1 MSDYSIHDLARHTNG
16 KLYYGYDAVIRHLSI
31 DSRKIFSAEDTAFF
45 AITGE
50 RHDGHDYI
58 PGLWKKGVRN
68 FVVSSLPESMD
79 AYSETNFIKVPSALS
94 ALQQFAAWHR
104 NQFDYP
110 VIGITGSN
118 GKTVVKEWIH
128 HVLENH
134 YNIVRNPK
142 SYNSQV
148 GVPLSVWNM
157 NNEYNLAIFEAG
169 ISQPNEMY
177 RLENIIRPDIGIF
190 TNIGEAHQENFRDL
204 KQKIDEKLQLFEE
217 SEVLIYC
224 KDHEQIHQRIKVSDQ
239 LKGKQLASWS
249 MEGDSNLDIENVK
262 RGNTYTTIVGEY
274 NEREVKITIPY
285 TDRGSLENAI
295 HVWLLMLHLGIED
308 EQIHRRMADLPAIA
322 MRLEMKKGINH
333 CTLINDSY
341 NSDLG
346 SLDIALNTLSQQNQH
361 RKKTLILSD
370 ILQSGRGEREL
381 YNEVADRVQRYKVDR
396 LIGIGE
402 AISGN
407 RDCFD
412 LPGNFYTS
420 TEQFMSA
427 LSEQNFRDEAILLKG
442 SRKFHFEKISHA
454 LEEKMHQ
461 TLLEIDLDA
470 MVDNLNYFRS
480 MLDNGT
486 RLMAMVKAFSYGSG
500 TYEIANI
507 LQYQRVDYL
516 GVAFADEG
524 VTLREAGI
532 TMPIVVMNPEEESF
546 ELMIDYDLEP
556 EIYSFHVLDRFIAMV
571 HNYGGKTYPVHIK
584 LDTGMNRL
592 GFKELEIDALIDQ
605 LIDQEHL
612 KVHSVFSHLAASD
625 EPEQD
630 EFTRGQ
636 IQLFEKLSNKIIKSL
651 GYPVI
656 RHILNSAGIERF
668 SDSQYDMVRLGIG
681 LYGISPVNPK
691 QLRNISTFKSTVA
704 QVKVVARG
712 GTIGYG
718 RKGKADKEMK
728 IAVVPVGYADGFSR
742 ALSNGVGRLY
752 INGYYVPI
760 VGDICMDMCMADIT
774 NCEVKEGDEVIIFG
788 KQIPVTELSEKLE
801 TISYEIFTRISER
814 VKRVYFQE

>member
-1 MSDYSIHDLARHTNG
+1 MPDYTITDLARHTSG
-16 KLYYGYDAVIRHLSI
+16 ELYRGSEAIIRHLAI
-31 DSRKIFSAEDTAFF
+31 DSRKIFSAKDTAFF
-45 AITGE
+45 AIEGE

-58 PGLWKKGVRN
+58 PGLWNKGVKN
-68 FVVSSLPESMD
+68 FVVSRLPDHMED
-79 AYSETNFIKVPSALS
+79 YPHANFVKVHSALR
-94 ALQQFAAWHR
+94 ALQQFAAYHR

-118 GKTVVKEWIH
+118 GKTIVKEWIH
-128 HVLENH
+128 HVLEDQ
-134 YNIVRNPK
+134 YKIIRSPK

-148 GVPLSVWNM
+148 GVPLSVWGM
-157 NNEYNLAIFEAG
+157 SKEYNLAMFEAG
-169 ISQPNEMY
+169 ISQPTEMF

-204 KQKIDEKLQLFEE
+204 QQKIDEKIQLFEE

-224 KDHEQIHQRIKVSDQ
+224 KDHDRIHKRIKVSDQ
-239 LKGKQLASWS
+239 LKNKQFVTWS
-249 MEGDSNLDIENVK
+249 LEGDSDLNIEQINK
-262 RGNTYTTIVGEY
+262 GNTHTTIEGEY
-274 NEREVKITIPY
+274 HEREVKVVIPY
-285 TDRGSLENAI
+285 IDRGSVENAI
-295 HVWLLMLHLGIED
+295 HVWLLMLHLGIGEGL
-308 EQIHRRMADLPAIA
+308 IRRRMADLPVIA

-346 SLDIALNTLSQQNQH
+346 SLDIALNTLNHQNQH

-370 ILQSGRGEREL
+370 ILQSGREEREL
-381 YNEVADRVQRYKVDR
+381 YNEVADRVQRNKVDR

-402 AISGN
+402 SISAN
-407 RDCFD
+407 QDCFG
-412 LPGNFYTS
+412 LPKKFYSS
-420 TEQFMSA
+420 TEQFLAA
-427 LSEQNFRDEAILLKG
+427 LSEQNFYDEAILLKG

-454 LEEKMHQ
+454 LGEKMHQ

-480 MLDNGT
+480 LLKNGT
-486 RLMAMVKAFSYGSG
+486 RIMAMVKAFSYGSG
-500 TYEIANI
+500 TYEIANL

-546 ELMIDYDLEP
+546 GLMLDYELEP
-556 EIYSFHVLDRFIAMV
+556 EIYNFHVLGKFSEMV
-571 HNYGGKTYPVHIK
+571 HNYGSTEYPVHIK

-592 GFKELEIDALIDQ
+592 GFKPLEVDALIDQ
-605 LIDQEHL
+605 LLDRNFL

-625 EPEQD
+625 EPAQD
-630 EFTRGQ
+630 AFTKSQ
-636 IQLFEKLSNKIIKSL
+636 ISLFESLSDKITISL
-651 GYPVI
+651 GYPVV

-668 SDSQYDMVRLGIG
+668 REFQFDMVRLGIG
-681 LYGISPVNPK
+681 LYGISAVDQS
-691 QLRNISTFKSTVA
+691 QLRNISTFKSTVI
-704 QVKVVARG
+704 QVKEVAKG
-712 GTIGYG
+712 STIGYG
-718 RKGKADKEMK
+718 RKGKADHHMK
-728 IAVVPVGYADGFSR
+728 IAVIPVGYADGFSR

-752 INGYYVPI
+752 INGYYVPV

-774 NCEVKEGDEVIIFG
+774 NCEIKEGDEVIVFG
-788 KQIPVTELSEKLE
+788 DQIPVTELAEKMH
-801 TISYEIFTRISER
+801 TIPYEIFTGISER
-814 VKRVYFQE
+814 VKRVYYQE

>member
-1 MSDYSIHDLARHTNG
+1 MPDYTISDLARYTSG
-16 KLYYGYDAVIRHLSI
+16 KLYQGTDAVIRHLAI
-31 DSRKIFSAEDTAFF
+31 DSRKIFSAGDTAFF
-45 AITGE
+45 AIEGE

-58 PGLWKKGVRN
+58 PGLWEKGVKN
-68 FVVSSLPESMD
+68 FVVSRLPAKLDE
-79 AYSETNFIKVPSALS
+79 YSRANFVKVYSALG
-94 ALQQFAAWHR
+94 ALQQFAAYHR
-104 NQFDYP
+104 NQYDYP

-118 GKTVVKEWIH
+118 GKTIVKEWIH
-128 HVLENH
+128 HILEDQ
-134 YNIVRNPK
+134 YKIVRSPK

-148 GVPLSVWNM
+148 GVPLSVWSM
-157 NNEYNLAIFEAG
+157 SEEYTLGVFEAG

-217 SEVLIYC
+217 TEVLIYC
-224 KDHEQIHQRIKVSDQ
+224 KDHEHIHKRIKVNDQ
-239 LKGKQLASWS
+239 LKDKQLVSWS
-249 MEGDSNLDIENVK
+249 VEGDSDLNIENINK
-262 RGNTYTTIVGEY
+262 DNTHTTIEGVYHG
-274 NEREVKITIPY
+274 REVKIVIPY
-285 TDRGSLENAI
+285 IDRGSVENAI

-308 EQIHRRMADLPAIA
+308 ERIRQRMAELPVVA
-322 MRLEMKKGINH
+322 MRLELKKGINN
-333 CTLINDSY
+333 CTLINDTY

-346 SLDIALNTLSQQNQH
+346 SLDIALNTLNQQNQH

-370 ILQSGRGEREL
+370 ILQSGREEREL
-381 YNEVADRVQRYKVDR
+381 YNEVSDRIQRNKLDR

-402 AISGN
+402 ALSEN

-412 LPGNFYTS
+412 LPGSFYSS
-420 TEQFMSA
+420 TEQFMTA
-427 LSEQNFRDEAILLKG
+427 LSEQNFRNEAILLKG

-470 MVDNLNYFRS
+470 LVDNLNYFRS
-480 MLDNGT
+480 KLKDGT
-486 RLMAMVKAFSYGSG
+486 RIMAMVKAFSYGSG
-500 TYEIANI
+500 TYEIANV

-546 ELMIDYDLEP
+546 GLMIDYDLEP
-556 EIYSFHVLDRFIAMV
+556 EIYNFHVLGKFSEMV
-571 HNYGGKTYPVHIK
+571 QNYGGKEYPVHIK

-592 GFKELEIDALIDQ
+592 GFKPPEVDPLIDHLTKQ
-605 LIDQEHL
+605 NYL
-612 KVHSVFSHLAASD
+612 KVHSVFSHLAASED
-625 EPEQD
+625 SKQD
-630 EFTRGQ
+630 EFTREQVNLFDSLSDQ
-636 IQLFEKLSNKIIKSL
+636 ITMAL

-681 LYGISPVNPK
+681 LYGIGAVEPD
-691 QLRNISTFKSTVA
+691 QLRNISTFKSTVT
-704 QVKVVARG
+704 QIKDVDKG
-712 GTIGYG
+712 STIGYG
-718 RKGKADKEMK
+718 RKGKAAYNMK
-728 IAVVPVGYADGFSR
+728 IAVVPVGYADGFCR
-742 ALSNGVGRLY
+742 ALGNGVGRLF
-752 INGYYVPI
+752 INGYYVPTI
-760 VGDICMDMCMADIT
+760 GDICMDMCMVDIT
-774 NCEVKEGDEVIIFG
+774 NCDIKEGDEVIVFG
-788 KQIPVTELSEKLE
+788 DEIPVTELAGKMG
-801 TISYEIFTRISER
+801 TIPYEIFTGVSER